1 MPVYG
6 KPLKTLQLHGNSALQ
21 GGLPSKQASRALRLL
36 SGEEEEVAAAHA
48 REVDRIRQSYSTVL
62 EGNIRMKAL
71 QAKQEATLQALKGG
85 LLRRELASQVLTM
98 NLILHP

>member
-1 MPVYG
+1 MVSLSEPC
-6 KPLKTLQLHGNSALQ
+6 KFTEISSLQ
-21 GGLPSKQASRALRLL
+21 GGLPSKQASKALRLL

-85 LLRRELASQVLTM
+85 LLRRELASQVLTI